1 MKSESEVVEVEIVE
15 IDGIAVEA
23 DSRGGGRAEQKG
35 RPAVWGHWQ
44 GRLRRFDRRWMPLWI
59 ALGIVFGV
67 VILVVGGLIAILVL
81 LVLLFRG
88 MLRLLL
94 GR

>member
-1 MKSESEVVEVEIVE
+1 
-15 IDGIAVEA
+15 
-23 DSRGGGRAEQKG
+23 
-35 RPAVWGHWQ
+35 
-44 GRLRRFDRRWMPLWI
+44 MPLWI